1 MNHSRNQRKTLDLV
15 EFEVVPNGRSYNNVS
30 MNYATPLKQVLH
42 NLSPL
47 SPSVSSPLFNL
58 TEQHLLVFQPSPSPT
73 ATSSTTTATFESNTT
88 ERVHLDID
96 KERQHLQDPLCG
108 YTPFFT
114 AERETLDLQEIN
126 GNWLDKKEKSQ
137 QARLVL
143 AEKRMLRRLTSRFS

>member
-1 MNHSRNQRKTLDLV
+1 
-15 EFEVVPNGRSYNNVS
+15 

-47 SPSVSSPLFNL
+47 SPSVSSPLFNV
-58 TEQHLLVFQPSPSPT
+58 TEQHLLVFQPLPSPT
-73 ATSSTTTATFESNTT
+73 ATSSTTTPLNFEPTTT
-88 ERVHLDID
+88 EQRVHLDID

-126 GNWLDKKEKSQ
+126 GNWLDKKETSQ

>member
-1 MNHSRNQRKTLDLV
+1 
-15 EFEVVPNGRSYNNVS
+15 

-47 SPSVSSPLFNL
+47 SPSVSSPLFNV
-58 TEQHLLVFQPSPSPT
+58 TEQHLLVFQPSPPPT
-73 ATSSTTTATFESNTT
+73 ATSSTTITLNFESTTT
-88 ERVHLDID
+88 EQRVHLDID

>member
-1 MNHSRNQRKTLDLV
+1 
-15 EFEVVPNGRSYNNVS
+15 

-47 SPSVSSPLFNL
+47 SPSVSSPLFNV
-58 TEQHLLVFQPSPSPT
+58 TEQHLLVFQPSPSPR
-73 ATSSTTTATFESNTT
+73 ATSNTT
-88 ERVHLDID
+88 TTLNFEPTITEQRVHLDID

>member
-1 MNHSRNQRKTLDLV
+1 
-15 EFEVVPNGRSYNNVS
+15 
-30 MNYATPLKQVLH
+30 
-42 NLSPL
+42 
-47 SPSVSSPLFNL
+47 
-58 TEQHLLVFQPSPSPT
+58 VFQPSPSPT
-73 ATSSTTTATFESNTT
+73 ATSSTTTTLNFEPTTT
-88 ERVHLDID
+88 EQRVHLDID